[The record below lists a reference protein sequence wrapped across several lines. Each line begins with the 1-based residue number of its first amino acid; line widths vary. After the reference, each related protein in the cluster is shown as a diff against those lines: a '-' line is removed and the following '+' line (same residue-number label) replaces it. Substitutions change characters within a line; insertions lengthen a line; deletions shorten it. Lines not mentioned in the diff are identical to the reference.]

1 MNENYKKLKLAFRTG
16 EINIKEFEEY
26 TKLMK
31 DALKASLT
39 DLCNLCSI
47 LNDYDYKACL
57 K

>member
-39 DLCNLCSI
+39 DLCNLWLI
-47 LNDYDYKACL
+47 LNYYRACL